1 MIFDSQYKLL
11 IMKIMRYKPGL
22 ISLVLIVM
30 LICALT
36 SCDTNSYSKHKGEQ
50 IGFSGFYLDE
60 DYLKVKN
67 VMDSLLKTGDLHYFE
82 TADVV
87 GNKQKDLYSDF
98 PEISSSLYA
107 KVNLRGSYIID
118 ERLTSIE
125 LTLCTRSLSGDHGIS
140 LNCSLNDIKK
150 LFESYREKYGKPKL
164 LTAGDEYNWLSK
176 RISNLYLPG
185 PKGRLMLDKIYYWK
199 RGNYIIFFD
208 FGYPISPA
216 GPDNP
221 AKRLNDSTSAPVI
234 YFDFTPD
241 YIDKLLEKAGS
252 KKEKDF
258 K

>member
-1 MIFDSQYKLL
+1 MN
-11 IMKIMRYKPGL
+11 IMRYKPDL
-22 ISLVLIVM
+22 FTPVLIVM
-30 LICALT
+30 LICAST
-36 SCDTNSYSKHKGEQ
+36 SCNSNSYSKHKEKR

-67 VMDSLLKTGDLHYFE
+67 VMDSLLKTGELHYFE
-82 TADVV
+82 TTDLV
-87 GNKQKDLYSDF
+87 GNRQKDLYCDF

-125 LTLCTRSLSGDHGIS
+125 LTLCTRSISGDHGIS
-140 LNCSLNDIKK
+140 FNCNLNDLNK
-150 LFESYREKYGKPKL
+150 LFESYEKKYGKPTL
-164 LTAGDEYNWLSK
+164 LDGGDEYNWLSK

-185 PKGRLMLDKIYYWK
+185 PKGRLMLDKMYYWK

-208 FGYPISPA
+208 FGYPNNAA
-216 GPDNP
+216 GSDNRV
-221 AKRLNDSTSAPVI
+221 KRSDAAVLNDSTSTPVI
-234 YFDFTPD
+234 YFDFTPE
-241 YIDKLLEKAGS
+241 YIDKLLEKASG